1 MRRFLLH
8 LLQLQ
13 VPSRNSRNSN
23 NLRQQRRCSSVS
35 ENASDLY
42 DPSSRHNGAKAFL
55 NLQFNLR
62 LKSFSY
68 CFPQSQ
74 THYTKIIFLVPIKKL
89 WSTSVFMQSNLLWNQ
104 KLKVIPLGTKIQMR
118 IQKGFDPILTGTMMK
133 RLQIT
138 GLLAWYV
145 EMSLTSKKIEEVS
158 PILLSPLF

>member
-13 VPSRNSRNSN
+13 VPSRNSN

-62 LKSFSY
+62 LKSYS
-68 CFPQSQ
+68 CRFPQSQ
-74 THYTKIIFLVPIKKL
+74 THYTKIVHIKKL
-89 WSTSVFMQSNLLWNQ
+89 WSTSIFMQSNLLWNQ